1 MTSQNG
7 IGTPAW
13 GRMGFNGP
21 EVFTGV
27 QENKGDAPLPAL
39 LGRENVFTES
49 LFNPEG
55 PNVSDAGDDHDAPY
69 AEQAAARTE
78 RRLERGLPMKKA
90 GHRRGAEQVLVT
102 GRMADLLNGDLSV
115 DDLDDEE
122 LMSGMLRDQTGKLN
136 GRNKLIPKVMH
147 QEIMRRILQRGQ
159 EKIRSDYFK
168 ALDVVG
174 DIMDDDTN
182 DPAIRLRAAN
192 MIIERIAGKTPEK
205 VELSVEVK
213 KYEDVAV
220 SILRELPEGIEE
232 AEIVDDEDES

>member
-1 MTSQNG
+1 MTAQNG

-27 QENKGDAPLPAL
+27 QENKGDAPLPPL

-55 PNVSDAGDDHDAPY
+55 SNVSDAGDDHDAPY
-69 AEQAAARTE
+69 EEQAAARAQ
-78 RRLERGLPMKKA
+78 RRAERGLPMKKA
-90 GHRRGAEQVLVT
+90 GHRRGSHEVLVT

-122 LMSGMLRDQTGKLN
+122 LMSGMLRDKTGKLN
-136 GRNKLIPKVMH
+136 SRNKLIPKSMH
-147 QEIMRRILQRGQ
+147 QELMRRILQRGQ

-174 DIMDDDTN
+174 DIMDDSNN

-213 KYEDVAV
+213 KYEEVAV
-220 SILRELPEGIEE
+220 NILRELPDDIEE
-232 AEIVDDEDES
+232 AELVDEDE